1 MFILTVNENLDNG
14 AYAVV
19 DDEGENALYFF
30 EDIDDAERYVGL
42 LEAEDYPKMQI
53 VEVDDEVAIKTC
65 EMYNYHY
72 VIIKP
77 EDFVI
82 PPKQDALYS
91 KN

>member
-1 MFILTVNENLDNG
+1 MFILTVNGNVEDG
-14 AYAVV
+14 AYAVL
-19 DDEGENALYFF
+19 DDDGENALYFF

-42 LEAEDYPKMQI
+42 LEADGYPEMEI

-82 PPKQDALYS
+82 PPKQDVEH
-91 KN
+91 

>member
-1 MFILTVNENLDNG
+1 MFILTINENLDNG

-19 DDEGENALYFF
+19 DEEGEDALYFF

-42 LEAEDYPKMQI
+42 LEAEDHPRMQI
-53 VEVDDEVAIKTC
+53 VEVNDDVAIKTC

-72 VIIKP
+72 AIIKP

>member
-1 MFILTVNENLDNG
+1 MFVLTVNGNVEDG
-14 AYAVV
+14 AYAVI

-42 LEAEDYPKMQI
+42 LEADGYPEMEV
-53 VEVDDEVAIKTC
+53 VEVNDEFAIKSC

-82 PPKQDALYS
+82 PPKEDASNS
-91 KN
+91 KD